1 MTLPSFDDFRRREE
15 TQGAVPER
23 RRTPPGEQTAQEKLF
38 ELLTFDT
45 IDDRAER
52 SDEMEYDM
60 TARLIGRGTA
70 SKGGAYLLPY
80 FQTGHILLLGVLLL
94 SATVSYPGDA
104 APAPRRGA
112 CPTPRMRLVA
122 VAPCGPPQPSAHRV
136 PTAGFPLTTLPDEY
150 RDLIKE
156 GLVLNY
162 LVNAACAV
170 YSRGIAAEKGEP
182 VNFWFGKI
190 LLLGGLALG
199 ELTQAVPGPNSQKPR
214 YPNQR

>member
-1 MTLPSFDDFRRREE
+1 M
-15 TQGAVPER
+15 
-23 RRTPPGEQTAQEKLF
+23 
-38 ELLTFDT
+38 
-45 IDDRAER
+45 
-52 SDEMEYDM
+52 
-60 TARLIGRGTA
+60 
-70 SKGGAYLLPY
+70 
-80 FQTGHILLLGVLLL
+80 
-94 SATVSYPGDA
+94 
-104 APAPRRGA
+104 
-112 CPTPRMRLVA
+112 
-122 VAPCGPPQPSAHRV
+122 

-199 ELTQAVPGPNSQKPR
+199 ELREIETSPEKRKNF
-214 YPNQR
+214 PNQK